1 MLYQHNAHWHG
12 EAALASLAVALAVED
27 HSSSI
32 KSSYKQSVK
41 PTDVL
46 IHRQALHQH
55 HQHHQ
60 QVKKLPEAELEG
72 QAVQVDPAVKVAKA
86 ERM

>member
-1 MLYQHNAHWHG
+1 VDLVLTA
-12 EAALASLAVALAVED
+12 EDSLAST
-27 HSSSI
+27 ST
-32 KSSYKQSVK
+32 SYKQSVK

-46 IHRQALHQH
+46 IHRQALRQH